1 MTTTTVRY
9 IVDNVNTA
17 MDFYTQHLGF
27 EVKLHPAPGFAALER
42 NGLRLLLNQPGAGG
56 AGQDMPD
63 GQTPTSGGWNRIQ
76 IQTDN
81 IESVFADLKEKKVP
95 FRSGIIEGKGG
106 KQVLLEDPSGNP
118 VELFEP
124 GRPAKSTGTGAS
136 YKREGYSTVTPYLA
150 IREADKLVEFLVEVF
165 DAEEHR
171 LIRGED
177 GSFMHGEFRIGN
189 SLVMIGDVQDRYDPF
204 PGMLYV
210 YVPDVDETYRQALEH
225 GATSVEKP
233 ANQDYG
239 DRRAAFTD
247 PSGNRWYVAMA
258 EST

>member
-9 IVDNVNTA
+9 IVDKTDTA
-17 MDFYTQHLGF
+17 IDFYTKHLGF

-76 IQTDN
+76 I
-81 IESVFADLKEKKVP
+81 SVSDLKSVLADLKEQGIP
-95 FRSGIIEGKGG
+95 FRSGIIEGNGG

-124 GRPAKSTGTGAS
+124 GRPVKSASSGGS
-136 YKREGYSTVTPYLA
+136 YKPEGYATVTPYLA
-150 IREADKLVEFLVEVF
+150 IREAEKLVEFLAEIF

-171 LIRGED
+171 VMRRED
-177 GSFMHGEFRIGN
+177 GSFMHGEFRIGD
-189 SLVMIGDVQDRYDPF
+189 SMVMIGDVQDRYPPF
-204 PGMLYV
+204 PGMLHV
-210 YVPDVDETYRQALEH
+210 YVSDVDETYRQALEH

-233 ANQDYG
+233 SDQDYG
-239 DRRAAFTD
+239 ERRAAFTD

-258 EST
+258 GA